1 MKIKNIQI
9 LKRDD
14 IYISSLFKYYLFSN
28 LFETNTPHTNNPSN
42 TTQKITVQSVE
53 CGKSWGISANFS
65 CAAAITNSLIPTQP
79 TIRNAAISKPGLVSN
94 TLINIL
100 AA

>member
-1 MKIKNIQI
+1 MKIRNIQI

-14 IYISSLFKYYLFSN
+14 IYIPSLLKYYLFSN

-53 CGKSWGISANFS
+53 CGNSCGISPNFS
-65 CAAAITNSLIPTQP
+65 WAAAITNNLIPTHP
-79 TIRNAAISKPGLVSN
+79 TIRKAAISNPGLVYK
-94 TLINIL
+94 TLMNIL